1 MDSRHGRVM
10 RAALEGFIV
19 SEESTDQS
27 TPDNGGRWPSFL
39 NPADPAGRTVASH
52 LLLAAGLVVTFNIIL
67 AGYSDERSAIV
78 KSHASQLGLE
88 AVASLSALEEAESGT
103 RSNVLIAALLGALVL
118 GVGVG
123 QLGGASAGGPD
134 VLREVFDE
142 VDGGHL
148 KQALR
153 VVSGSTRSASGVHEE
168 FLGHFQER
176 LAKLQS
182 SGNGLGA
189 QSHALSSE
197 IEAMARETRTI
208 ESNADSVANV
218 TSEMSSNINT
228 VAAAVEEFSSNVRN
242 VAGAVEEMSTNLA
255 TISSNAA
262 SMTSSVDS
270 VETAVTAMSDSMKE
284 VTENSNHAVEIAER
298 ANQTATRSD
307 EIITALGQSAQ
318 EIGKVINVIDDIA
331 AQTNLLALNATIE
344 AASAGDAG
352 RGFAVVAN
360 EVKELAKQ
368 TSEAT
373 NEIGRK
379 IEEIQTNTGDAVS
392 AIQEIVGIITEIN
405 STSRSI
411 ESAVSGQR
419 TRADEMADALAG
431 ATEAVRV
438 IERNVNEAS
447 LGAKNVAQNADE
459 LANGASEIARSAADA
474 SSGVSNLV
482 RGINQVGEGVRTTA
496 ERAGAI
502 EGASRELEDAVGDLN
517 GHVGYYDA

>member
-1 MDSRHGRVM
+1 M
-10 RAALEGFIV
+10 
-19 SEESTDQS
+19 SEEPTDKSTLAARKS
-27 TPDNGGRWPSFL
+27 PGKLPHLGAP
-39 NPADPAGRTVASH
+39 VAKAVATH
-52 LLLAAGLVVTFNIIL
+52 LLLAAALILSFNVVL
-67 AGYSDERSAIV
+67 ADYGERRSAIV
-78 KSHASQLGLE
+78 QEKATQLGQ
-88 AVASLSALEEAESGT
+88 AAAASLLQLEEAESGV
-103 RSNVLIAALLGALVL
+103 RSKALIAALLGALVW

-123 QLGGASAGGPD
+123 RLGTNRSAGSDTLGQ
-134 VLREVFDE
+134 VIYE
-142 VDGGHL
+142 VDEGHL
-148 KQALR
+148 QQASLLASQAADNSSEEIEGFLTHFRSR
-153 VVSGSTRSASGVHEE
+153 VED
-168 FLGHFQER
+168 
-176 LAKLQS
+176 LQS
-182 SGNGLGA
+182 SGRDLGD
-189 QSHALSSE
+189 QSQALTGN
-197 IEAMARETRTI
+197 IERMARESRAI
-208 ESNADSVANV
+208 ETNADSVAGV

-242 VAGAVEEMSTNLA
+242 VAGAVDEMSTNLSE
-255 TISSNAA
+255 ISSNAA

-270 VETAVTAMSDSMKE
+270 VDIAVKAMSESMKE
-284 VTENSNHAVEIAER
+284 VTENSSHAVEIAER

-307 EIITALGQSAQ
+307 EIITALGLSAQ
-318 EIGKVINVIDDIA
+318 EIGKVVSVIDDIA

-392 AIQEIVGIITEIN
+392 AIQEIVVIITEIN

-419 TRADEMADALAG
+419 TRADEMARALAG

-459 LANGASEIARSAADA
+459 LANGASEIAHSAADA
-474 SSGVSNLV
+474 SSGVGELV
-482 RGINQVGEGVRTTA
+482 RGITEVSDGVRSTA
-496 ERAGAI
+496 ERVAGL
-502 EGASRELEDAVGDLN
+502 EGACRELESTVGELN
-517 GHVGYYDA
+517 VQVNYYDA